1 MQQPKKK
8 AEKRRKKVER
18 PRQWLTL
25 PGRVSAGRREY
36 SGSDCSEEFQ
46 QRDHRLHSGKFPYGT
61 SSSAADRAACE
72 VESADCEGEK
82 PRACVCL
89 CVSLSHCV
97 FLSLAHSLTQPACPL
112 SLSISLSL
120 FLSLTHSHSVCPP
133 PSCSLSLSLALIP
146 PPNCQRECCSFR
158 SKV

>member
-97 FLSLAHSLTQPACPL
+97 FLSLAHSLSLPAL
-112 SLSISLSL
+112 
-120 FLSLTHSHSVCPP
+120 
-133 PSCSLSLSLALIP
+133 SLSLSLCLCSSRSLTHTQFARPLLAL
-146 PPNCQRECCSFR
+146 SL
-158 SKV
+158 SLSL